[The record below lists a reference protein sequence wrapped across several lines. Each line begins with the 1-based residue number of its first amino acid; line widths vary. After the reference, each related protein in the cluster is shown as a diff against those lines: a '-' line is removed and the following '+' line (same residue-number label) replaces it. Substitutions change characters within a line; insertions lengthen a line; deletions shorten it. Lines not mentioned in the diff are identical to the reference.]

1 MHIYKSQILE
11 KGHGLLLKYVLLF
24 IPTGIRTLAV
34 RNEFTGYAYIVL
46 VLVLGPT
53 DHDLSARSKLH
64 MYCIYVANAVVTSMN

>member
-11 KGHGLLLKYVLLF
+11 KGHGLCSNVLLF
-24 IPTGIRTLAV
+24 MPTGTRTLAV
-34 RNEFTGYAYIVL
+34 HNEFTGYAYIVL

-64 MYCIYVANAVVTSMN
+64 MYCI

>member
-1 MHIYKSQILE
+1 MAFCLN
-11 KGHGLLLKYVLLF
+11 VLLF
-24 IPTGIRTLAV
+24 MLTGTRTLAV

-64 MYCIYVANAVVTSMN
+64 MYCIYVANTIVTSMN

>member
-11 KGHGLLLKYVLLF
+11 KGHGLGSNVLLF
-24 IPTGIRTLAV
+24 MPTGTRTLAV

-53 DHDLSARSKLH
+53 DYDLSARSKLH
-64 MYCIYVANAVVTSMN
+64 MYCI